1 VERVTESG
9 SGEEKGRLVLVAA
22 AAATALWL
30 MARVA
35 GIDLAVHAGDGSREV
50 GLVSVIV
57 TVVVVAIAA
66 TGLLRVLERRTTN
79 GRRTW
84 TIIAVTVWALSFLGP
99 MTAMTVAAGLAL
111 AAMHLT
117 VGAVVVG
124 GLRRTRVA

>member
-66 TGLLRVLERRTTN
+66 TGLLWVLERRTTN

>member
-1 VERVTESG
+1 V
-9 SGEEKGRLVLVAA
+9 KGRLVLVAA